1 VPSSPVSASAAP
13 RVPVEERLF
22 SLVLALLATES
33 GLTKNEILSTVQGYR
48 QKFQAGGGD
57 NANLERQFE
66 RDKDDIR
73 DLGVPLETIDSPGDA
88 GNNQTLRY
96 RIPRG
101 AYELPSD
108 ISFSSDE
115 TTLLNLAAMVWREGS
130 LSRESRRAL
139 LKLRSLGVTADEP
152 VIGYAPRVRLRD
164 AAFEPLS
171 AALEKHQIVRFLY
184 LKPGEDEAREREV
197 IPLALVQYQGRWHLS
212 AEELTKGAPDA
223 DGEGAHK
230 TYLLRRVVGP
240 VLLGKTAPSRTGD
253 HATAALAALDEVWG
267 RGVAEIDVVCESD
280 AATRLTNRRGT
291 ERLEPGSGA
300 DVPGA
305 EARLQLHY
313 VDLNILADELAGFG
327 PEVLVVSPPELRD
340 AVVARLERTVRDHG

>member
-1 VPSSPVSASAAP
+1 MPSSPSSTSSAAS

-48 QKFQAGGGD
+48 QKFRAGGGD

-101 AYELPSD
+101 AYELPKD
-108 ISFSSDE
+108 VIFSSDE

-130 LSRESRRAL
+130 LSGESRRAL
-139 LKLRSLGVTADEP
+139 LKLRSLGVSADEP
-152 VIGYAPRVRLRD
+152 VLGYAPRVRLRD

-171 AALEKHQIVRFLY
+171 AALEKHLIVRFLY

-212 AEELTKGAPDA
+212 AEEVSRASGD
-223 DGEGAHK
+223 DEGAHK
-230 TYLLRRVVGP
+230 TYLLRRIVGP
-240 VLLGKTAPSRTGD
+240 ILLGKAAPDRPGD
-253 HATAALAALDEVWG
+253 HATAALAGLDEVWE
-267 RGVAEIDVVCESD
+267 RGVAEVEVACESD
-280 AATRLTNRRGT
+280 AATRLANRRGT
-291 ERLEPGSGA
+291 ERLNPASGA
-300 DVPGA
+300 DEPGA